1 LATKVRRRCEDLL
14 FDKDFRVQAAAIE
27 ALGTLG
33 DTSAISSLEDIAAR
47 DLDGRLRRRAREV
60 IRDLREGQQQSD
72 ELKTLRSELDTMR
85 TTVAKLSERL
95 EQLEA

>member
-1 LATKVRRRCEDLL
+1 
-14 FDKDFRVQAAAIE
+14 
-27 ALGTLG
+27 
-33 DTSAISSLEDIAAR
+33 
-47 DLDGRLRRRAREV
+47 V